1 MLKLGLLNRRNC
13 KLYNILITDAESRK
27 TLSVIR
33 ALGKMK
39 NCRVFAVSKYNY
51 AIGSYSKYVERRF
64 KTDSY
69 SERQLVALVEKV
81 EADLILPCSEETV
94 EIVSKSKILKENV
107 ISPVPSY
114 EMFQKCRDKSLT
126 IDLAREVGVDFPK
139 SEYVENVDDL
149 IRKLNSKTRNE
160 FPVLVKPTESS
171 GSRGLRLLKSKDALN
186 ESLVNVWSSYNGFL
200 IQDVIPLEG
209 DIVDAVFL
217 YKNGKCLAAFS
228 DVRLRTYPPKMGAC
242 TLGLSSYDEKALEI
256 GGKLLDKLFWNGFA
270 QVEFRLNPKDGDL
283 YLMEINPRL
292 WGSVQLPIFAGVNF
306 PEIMIESFLE
316 NKDISPDELDY
327 KTGVYFRW
335 FGDYLSIIKNGA
347 SLTKKVGEVF
357 KKPAGKLTN
366 QIFDS
371 RDLLPSLIFIMNGVR
386 ALFSPNYWRK
396 NVKSER
402 I

>member
-1 MLKLGLLNRRNC
+1 MF
-13 KLYNILITDAESRK
+13 NILITDAESRK

-64 KTDSY
+64 KIDSY

-114 EMFQKCRDKSLT
+114 EMFRIGKDKSLT

-149 IRKLNSKTRNE
+149 IQKLNSKARHE
-160 FPVLVKPTESS
+160 FPVLIKPTESS
-171 GSRGLRLLKSKDALN
+171 GSRGLRLLKSVDSVN
-186 ESLVNVWSSYNGFL
+186 ESLASVWSSYNGFL
-200 IQDVIPLEG
+200 IQEVIPLEG

-217 YKNGKCLAAFS
+217 YKKGKCIASFS
-228 DVRLRTYPPKMGAC
+228 DTRLRTYPPKVGAC
-242 TLGLSSYDEKALEI
+242 TLGVSTCDENALKI
-256 GGKLLDKLFWNGFA
+256 GQMLLDRLSWNGFA
-270 QVEFRLNPKDGDL
+270 QVEFRLNPKDGKL

-292 WGSVQLPIFAGVNF
+292 WGSIQLPIFAGVNF

-347 SLTKKVGEVF
+347 SLTQKVAEVF
-357 KKPAGKLTN
+357 KKPAGKLTK

-371 RDLLPSLIFIMNGVR
+371 RDMLPSLIFIMNGVR
-386 ALFSPNYWRK
+386 AIFSPSYWRK